1 MWGRVHIPILL
12 LIWLVIG
19 ILVAVNK
26 DYGAAM
32 DNASQVATF
41 MLAVVL
47 WPIPALDGQVAI
59 VF

>member
-1 MWGRVHIPILL
+1 MSGRVRVPIVLL
-12 LIWLVIG
+12 VWVVIG
-19 ILVAVNK
+19 VLVAVNK
-26 DYGAAM
+26 DYAETM

-47 WPIPALDGQVAI
+47 WPIPALDGQVGI